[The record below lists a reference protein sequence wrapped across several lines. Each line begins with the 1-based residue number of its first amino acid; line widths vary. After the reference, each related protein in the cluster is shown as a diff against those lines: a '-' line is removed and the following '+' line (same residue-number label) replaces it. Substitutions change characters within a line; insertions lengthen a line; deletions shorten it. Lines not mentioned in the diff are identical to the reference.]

1 VEEVQGRA
9 GWEEDLVFDVGG
21 LAWGQALD
29 GVGAW
34 PWGCGVDVRGEEEVS
49 VDFVAEFAGE
59 SE

>member
-1 VEEVQGRA
+1 MEEVWGRA

-21 LAWGQALD
+21 LGWGQALD

-34 PWGCGVDVRGEEEVS
+34 PWGCGVGVRGEEEVS